1 MFLGLSISLA
11 LGERAIML
19 GPKPNLFIQTM
30 FIYMLDT
37 ENRFIVWVKT
47 TKLRDTIYKTDYPV
61 ILVG

>member
-1 MFLGLSISLA
+1 
-11 LGERAIML
+11 
-19 GPKPNLFIQTM
+19 M